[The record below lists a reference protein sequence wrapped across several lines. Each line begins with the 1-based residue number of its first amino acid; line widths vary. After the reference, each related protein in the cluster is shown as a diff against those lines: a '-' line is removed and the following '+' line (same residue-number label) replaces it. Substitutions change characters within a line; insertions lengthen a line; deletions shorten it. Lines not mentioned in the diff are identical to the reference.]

1 VRPHLHPPP
10 PRPAPTAASF
20 SPVQGRVG
28 DFRPRKVGIPRYD
41 LRDPYYTAVTAPWS
55 LFLLTVLALVLL
67 VNLAFAALY
76 LAEPGAVQNLAPGHF
91 ADAFFFSVETL
102 STVGYGAMAPASFY
116 GHLVATAE
124 IIAGLGFT
132 ASLTGILFVRL
143 SKPRARILFADQLAV
158 TEEEDGRTVLSIRV
172 ANGRRMLLNN
182 ASAVLSA
189 VTLRQDETGAA
200 VWEAHRLALE
210 QDQVS
215 LFPLTWTLRHP
226 MLEPSPLASLHAD
239 RPPPDD
245 MRLYLM
251 ITAHDP
257 AINAE
262 VQAIREYSCGALNFG
277 KRYADAISRGKDGRL
292 VADLS
297 RLGILLDRES
307 SP

>member
-1 VRPHLHPPP
+1 MRPHLHLPPS
-10 PRPAPTAASF
+10 RPAPTNASF
-20 SPVQGRVG
+20 SPVQGRIG

-55 LFLLTVLALVLL
+55 IFLLAVLALVLV

-76 LAEPGAVQNLAPGHF
+76 LAESGAVQNLAPGRF

-116 GHLVATAE
+116 GHLIATAE

-158 TEEEDGRTVLSIRV
+158 TEEDGRSVLSIRV

-226 MLEPSPLASLHAD
+226 MLEPSPLAGVRAD
-239 RPPPDD
+239 RPPPEDL
-245 MRLYLM
+245 RLYLM
-251 ITAHDP
+251 VMAHDP

-262 VQAIREYSCGALNFG
+262 VQAMKEYSCAALKFG
-277 KRYADAISRGKDGRL
+277 KRYADAISRAKDGRI

-297 RLGILLDRES
+297 RLGALLDGGPPR
-307 SP
+307 